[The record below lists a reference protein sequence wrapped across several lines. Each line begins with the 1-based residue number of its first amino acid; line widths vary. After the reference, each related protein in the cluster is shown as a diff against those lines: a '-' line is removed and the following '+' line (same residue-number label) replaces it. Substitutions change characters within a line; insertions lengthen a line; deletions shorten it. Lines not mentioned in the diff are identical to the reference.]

1 MVNKV
6 IRIES
11 CLSNHD
17 RAEANVQILLYLIEK
32 DILCSSSYAHVG
44 LNLLKNTFFFFF
56 FLSF

>member
-32 DILCSSSYAHVG
+32 DILCSSSYAHAG
-44 LNLLKNTFFFFF
+44 LNLLKNTFFF
-56 FLSF
+56 LSF